1 MRPDVGPHSLGA
13 AVPRTRRIDH
23 RRPMRILEVN
33 TFAAPIGGAEIYMH
47 TLVDELRRRGH
58 TVGVF
63 AGSPDE
69 DVDEP
74 QRRIVKRPDWSGRDL
89 VDDAPLIAAFER
101 FAAAF
106 RPDLV
111 HCHNLHSFPVAFLS
125 AAKRLGVPLVL
136 TAHDFGLLCPN
147 SWCVRGDG
155 TVCEGGA
162 GAKCFSGHGCE
173 KNYPY
178 DGRVVLSVKLRA
190 ELAKRVFDRVTAP
203 SEYLAQRLA
212 AHGFAGAIGL
222 PLWVDTSKA
231 ESLPKGVA
239 RESDLVLFVGRLVRE
254 KGVEFLVRAWPA
266 VRAARP
272 SARLLVIGGGPELE
286 PLRALAN
293 ELGLDA
299 AAVLPG
305 KVPHAEVA
313 GLMARATCQV
323 LPSIWCENSPLT
335 TYESYLAGLPM
346 IASDIAGLPA
356 MVREGETGLLARP
369 RDPQHLA
376 SRILELLGDAALQ
389 KKLSYGCRA
398 SVARFSRDIHMQRLV
413 ALFEDAVAQ
422 GPRNDGVNAA
432 LPDDDLL
439 AAADAFYKKFGDVER
454 WALDMKGHI
463 DYLENKGEPQ
473 PTVKALARHLRY
485 KLKAWRARR

>member
-1 MRPDVGPHSLGA
+1 
-13 AVPRTRRIDH
+13 
-23 RRPMRILEVN
+23 MRILEVN
-33 TFAAPIGGAEIYMH
+33 TFASPVGGAEIYMH

-58 TVGVF
+58 AVGVF

-69 DVDEP
+69 DVDEGE
-74 QRRIVKRPDWSGRDL
+74 RRIVKRPDWSGRDL
-89 VDDAPLIAAFER
+89 VHDAALVEAFER
-101 FAAAF
+101 FARAF
-106 RPDLV
+106 APDLV
-111 HCHNLHSFPVAFLS
+111 HCHNLHSFPVSFLS
-125 AAKRLGVPLVL
+125 AARRLRVPLVL

-162 GAKCFSGHGCE
+162 GAKCFAGHGCE
-173 KNYPY
+173 QNYPY

-203 SEYLAQRLA
+203 SQYLADRLA
-212 AHGFAGAIGL
+212 AHGFRGALGL
-222 PLWVDTSKA
+222 PLWVDTTKA
-231 ESLPKGVA
+231 ASLPQGVE

-254 KGVEFLVRAWPA
+254 KGVEFLVRAWPL

-272 SARLLVIGGGPELE
+272 TARLLVVGGGPELE
-286 PLRALAN
+286 RLRALAA

-305 KVPHAEVA
+305 KVPHAEVQ

-356 MVREGETGLLARP
+356 MVRPGETGLLARP
-369 RDPQHLA
+369 RDPQDLA
-376 SRILELLGDAALQ
+376 ARILELLGDRALQ
-389 KKLSYGCRA
+389 QRLAAGCRA
-398 SVARFSRDIHMQRLV
+398 SVARFSRDVHMERLV
-413 ALFEDAVAQ
+413 ALFDEVVAA
-422 GPRNDGVNAA
+422 GPRPDGDGAP

-473 PTVKALARHLRY
+473 PTVRALVRHLRFRV
-485 KLKAWRARR
+485 KSWRQRRRG